1 MMRSMKHTLI
11 ALCLMLLVACAS
23 SEPKSEPAAAPA
35 PASAEAPKPD
45 FRSSMQR
52 LSQTLTELLPKTIAE
67 HGMESNTDRE
77 SVRRNVDELSK
88 LVHTIDGRTAVPS
101 QDPSL
106 RMVSR
111 EFSTE
116 LAEVKTMI
124 DQNRWAAAKTR
135 LNHITQY
142 CIACHTM
149 GPAASSEYTLNFYPD
164 VPNLSHFERAKYKTA
179 IRQFE
184 SAIKE
189 YETALNDKEWA
200 KSHPEDWENGLL
212 SVLTL
217 VTHVRKDANLALE
230 MISSFRDRGS
240 MPAYLTSA
248 SLIWRQQAKAWDR
261 EKKASASLANVEE
274 WIAMATKMKSP
285 KYANTFL
292 WVRSSARLHEML
304 AQGELKGADEARALY
319 NQGVVGVE
327 LKKINYFVMPE
338 QSFKLCADKAGATP
352 LARKCEQA
360 LKEFQSR
367 SKDL

>member
-1 MMRSMKHTLI
+1 MMRSMKHIFI
-11 ALCLMLLVACAS
+11 ALFLVMVAACAT
-23 SEPKSEPAAAPA
+23 SEQKPETAPNPAAGPA
-35 PASAEAPKPD
+35 TQPD

-52 LSQTLTELLPKTIAE
+52 LSQALTELLPKTIAE
-67 HGMESNTDRE
+67 HGMESNADRE
-77 SVRRNVDELSK
+77 VVRKNVDELSK

-106 RMVSR
+106 KMVSR
-111 EFSTE
+111 EFSAD

-124 DQNRWAAAKTR
+124 DENRWSAAKVR
-135 LNHITQY
+135 LNHLTQY

-149 GPAASSEYTLNFYPD
+149 GPAASSQYTLNFYPD
-164 VPNLSHFERAKYKTA
+164 VPNLSHFERARYKTA

-200 KSHPEDWENGLL
+200 KTHPEEWENGLL
-212 SVLTL
+212 SLLTL

-304 AQGELKGADEARALY
+304 AMGELKGADEAKALY
-319 NQGVVGVE
+319 DQGVVGAE
-327 LKKINYFVMPE
+327 LKKINYFVFPE

-352 LARKCEQA
+352 LARKCQQA
-360 LKEFQSR
+360 LKDYQSR
-367 SKDL
+367 SLDQ